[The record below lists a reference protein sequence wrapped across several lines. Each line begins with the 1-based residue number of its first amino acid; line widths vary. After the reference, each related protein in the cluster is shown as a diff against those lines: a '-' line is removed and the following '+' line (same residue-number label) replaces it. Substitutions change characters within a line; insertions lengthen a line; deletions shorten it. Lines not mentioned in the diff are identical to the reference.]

1 MKKKYK
7 KPEIV
12 FEKLAFKSALATC
25 GFIST
30 TRISDDGY
38 PCEMVDSEGDYQ
50 WPGGKGEPT
59 MAADDPGAV
68 YPLCRPHHLFCLGFR
83 QEGKCQPEELLPGDA
98 DHIRRT
104 HCDLHSLLR
113 YIWSDDRNIGD
124 ILLLKSV
131 KWKRICFQQ
140 ILFLVRPSDHCFF

>member
-38 PCEMVDSEGDYQ
+38 PCEMVEGNDWQ
-50 WPGGKGEPT
+50 GGKGEPAYD
-59 MAADDPGAV
+59 AA
-68 YPLCRPHHLFCLGFR
+68 GF
-83 QEGKCQPEELLPGDA
+83 EEVL
-98 DHIRRT
+98 
-104 HCDLHSLLR
+104 
-113 YIWSDDRNIGD
+113 IGD
-124 ILLLKSV
+124 FDVCDSYFYCYHVPIMMEKGNEAYIGLS
-131 KWKRICFQQ
+131 
-140 ILFLVRPSDHCFF
+140 

>member
-1 MKKKYK
+1 MKKKYE

-30 TRISDDGY
+30 TRISDDEY

-59 MAADDPGAV
+59 MAADDPGWV
-68 YPLCRPHHLFCLGFR
+68 LINDDFSVCNTGWYCYHVPEVMM
-83 QEGKCQPEELLPGDA
+83 EGSNDK
-98 DHIRRT
+98 
-104 HCDLHSLLR
+104 
-113 YIWSDDRNIGD
+113 YIGLS
-124 ILLLKSV
+124 
-131 KWKRICFQQ
+131 
-140 ILFLVRPSDHCFF
+140 

>member
-30 TRISDDGY
+30 TRISDDGF

-59 MAADDPGAV
+59 AMD
-68 YPLCRPHHLFCLGFR
+68 
-83 QEGKCQPEELLPGDA
+83 GDSSWV
-98 DHIRRT
+98 
-104 HCDLHSLLR
+104 L
-113 YIWSDDRNIGD
+113 IGD
-124 ILLLKSV
+124 NDGTCTDYFYCYHVPEVMMEEGNKAYIGLS
-131 KWKRICFQQ
+131 
-140 ILFLVRPSDHCFF
+140 